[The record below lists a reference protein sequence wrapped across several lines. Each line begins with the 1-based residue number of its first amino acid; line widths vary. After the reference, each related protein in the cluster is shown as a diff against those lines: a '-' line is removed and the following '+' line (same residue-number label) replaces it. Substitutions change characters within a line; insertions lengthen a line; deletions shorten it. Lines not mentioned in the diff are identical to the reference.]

1 MSSPFKQGL
10 VTTERSAR
18 TESIPPARD
27 HARSGETLSDGAAR
41 GGGANEAE
49 RPSGVFVP
57 NVRRNTQA
65 AGWWLPKWVR
75 AHVDANASVEE
86 VIADAVRRVSES
98 PHEETILEA
107 QAVFNSLA
115 RDPAHA
121 AMIRAAVDRSPLDEV
136 VKGSVA

>member
-10 VTTERSAR
+10 VTTERSSRA
-18 TESIPPARD
+18 ESTAPARD
-27 HARSGETLSDGAAR
+27 HARSGEALSDGAAR
-41 GGGANEAE
+41 GGGANETE
-49 RPSGVFVP
+49 RPDGVFVA
-57 NVRRNTQA
+57 NIRRNTPA
-65 AGWWLPKWVR
+65 SGWWLPTWVR

-86 VIADAVRRVSES
+86 VVADVVRRVSES
-98 PHEETILEA
+98 PREETILEA

-121 AMIRAAVDRSPLDEV
+121 ATIRAAVDRSPLDEV